1 MSRED
6 TALPMV
12 TITDPED
19 RPYLSIIYDKTTTRI
34 QLHSYD
40 ETFSRP
46 VYLVI
51 DNQAVPALLNALKK
65 VKLK

>member
-1 MSRED
+1 MEYES
-6 TALPMV
+6 LPMT

-19 RPYLSIIYDKTTTRI
+19 RPYLSIIYDKGTTRI
-34 QLHSYD
+34 QLHKYD
-40 ETFSRP
+40 ESFSRP
-46 VYLVI
+46 VYLII